1 MDFEKGA
8 NLVFK
13 VSVAKAQKK
22 EPYKFW
28 IRGLSLTMVSKP
40 SPTGKPKVVTMVTHR

>member
-1 MDFEKGA
+1 MRIVAFAKWADRD

-22 EPYKFW
+22 EPYKF
-28 IRGLSLTMVSKP
+28 
-40 SPTGKPKVVTMVTHR
+40 